1 MTTQLQFVIPTLLG
15 LEGLV
20 ADELRRL
27 GLTHVAAEN
36 GRVFCSGGPADIPRL
51 NLNLRVGA
59 RVLLVLGRFPA
70 KTFDALF
77 EGTHALPWE
86 DYIPPGRAGSR

>member
-27 GLTHVAAEN
+27 GMAGVAAEN

-51 NLNLRVGA
+51 N
-59 RVLLVLGRFPA
+59 
-70 KTFDALF
+70 
-77 EGTHALPWE
+77 
-86 DYIPPGRAGSR
+86 PPGGAVPGQRIYH